1 MSNGKIERT
10 PPTVADYI
18 QAGYP
23 CLYLRTSEPQVAEK
37 KVQDALDELNMS
49 NVELGVWKAT
59 TGLMVGP
66 PSAEEEH
73 RTQAAGDL
81 IDALKYVQNKDDRP
95 VVAMFHNLRKMVD
108 NYQVVQSLID
118 TIMTVRLRG
127 SHVFIIGPHLEL
139 PPELRTLVTVYDIAL
154 PTQDELVEGFR
165 KIVRA
170 YEDDIDLP
178 EEKDDLDHLLVD
190 AARAAVGLDMI
201 GAENAIA
208 LSIATAF
215 SLDVDVIHAQKE
227 QEVKKSDVLEFWPHR
242 ETLENVGG
250 FHYYKQ
256 WLSRRQKAFTHEARE
271 FGLPYPKGV
280 LIVGPAGTGK
290 SLTAKATARY
300 LGLPLLR
307 LDMGKIFRSLVG
319 ESESAVRMALKVAE
333 AVSPVVLW
341 VDEIEKG
348 LAGAQASG
356 QLDSGVTA
364 RVVSTLLTW
373 RQETTYPVVLCC
385 TANDVSSVPSMVY
398 RKGRLDEV
406 WCTDLPT
413 HNERREI
420 FEIHIRKR
428 KRDPEDFNLD
438 ALAEATPDYT
448 GAEIEGVIEDAM
460 FAAFD
465 QDDELDTK
473 HILDSIRETV
483 AQATR
488 DKEELTSIRE
498 WCKTR
503 ARSVSKGDPPKT
515 KAAAKVRHLK
525 PKRQSD

>member
-1 MSNGKIERT
+1 MTGKIER
-10 PPTVADYI
+10 PIPGVADYI

-23 CLYLRTSEPQVAEK
+23 CLYLRTPEGQVAEQ
-37 KVQDALDELNMS
+37 KVISALDELNMS
-49 NVELGVWKAT
+49 NVEIGVWKAT
-59 TGLMVGP
+59 TGLMVGSP
-66 PSAEEEH
+66 GQSEEE
-73 RTQAAGDL
+73 RQSAAGDL
-81 IDALKYVQNKDDRP
+81 LESLKYVQNKDDRP
-95 VVAMFHNLRKMVD
+95 VVAIFHNLRKMME
-108 NYQVVQSLID
+108 NYQVIQALID
-118 TIMTVRLRG
+118 TILTIRLRG
-127 SHVFIIGPHLEL
+127 SHVVIVGPHLEL
-139 PPELRTLVTVYDIAL
+139 PPELRTLVTIYDIAL
-154 PTQDELVEGFR
+154 PSQEELREAFR

-170 YEDDIDLP
+170 YEDDVDLP
-178 EEKDDLDHLLVD
+178 EEKDSLEDLLTD
-190 AARAAVGLDMI
+190 AARAAIGLDMI

-215 SLDVDVIHAQKE
+215 SVDVDVIHAQKE
-227 QEVKKSDVLEFWPHR
+227 QEVKKSDVLEFFPHA
-242 ETLENVGG
+242 ETLDDVGG
-250 FHYYKQ
+250 FHFYKQ
-256 WLSRRQKAFTHEARE
+256 WLNRRRKVFTKEARE

-290 SLTAKATARY
+290 SLTAKATAKY

-319 ESESAVRMALKVAE
+319 ESESAVRLALRVAE

-348 LAGAQASG
+348 LAGAQSSG

-373 RQETTYPVVLCC
+373 RQETRFPVVLCC
-385 TANDVSSVPSMVY
+385 TANDVSGVPSMVY

-413 HNERREI
+413 QNERREI
-420 FEIHIRKR
+420 FEIHLSKR
-428 KRDPEDFNLD
+428 NRDPEDFD
-438 ALAEATPDYT
+438 IESLAQATPDYT
-448 GAEIEGVIEDAM
+448 GAEIEGVIEDGM

-465 QDDELDTK
+465 EGSELETR
-473 HILDSIRETV
+473 HILKSVSETV

-488 DKEELTSIRE
+488 DREELTSIRE

-503 ARSVSKGDPPKT
+503 ARSVSQGDPPQTT
-515 KAAAKVRHLK
+515 KGKVRHLK
-525 PKRQSD
+525 PKR